1 MIFDV
6 TERLIWL
13 KGQLFHVNDAKINV
27 LSPTSQ
33 FGLNVFE
40 GIPCYWNAENKQLYA
55 FRLEDHYDRLIRSAK
70 LLQIDCPYEK
80 EDLKKAQE
88 KNVHQ
93 NNGGNDPDPY
103 KDLEEALR
111 GYM

>member
-1 MIFDV
+1 MTLGEIIALAKAGYKKQDIDELLAIKVDEPDPEPEDPKSTENPSGSEGDPDTSPEDPEDKPDFEDMYNSLQKEFD
-6 TERLIWL
+6 
-13 KGQLFHVNDAKINV
+13 
-27 LSPTSQ
+27 
-33 FGLNVFE
+33 
-40 GIPCYWNAENKQLYA
+40 
-55 FRLEDHYDRLIRSAK
+55 K
-70 LLQIDCPYEK
+70 LK

>member
-1 MIFDV
+1 MYNSLQKEFD
-6 TERLIWL
+6 
-13 KGQLFHVNDAKINV
+13 
-27 LSPTSQ
+27 
-33 FGLNVFE
+33 
-40 GIPCYWNAENKQLYA
+40 
-55 FRLEDHYDRLIRSAK
+55 K
-70 LLQIDCPYEK
+70 LK